1 MVTLEGKI
9 RVPQAQREATLKALV
24 EHVALTRAEDGCLLF
39 DVEPDPLDPECL
51 SVREAFLGPDAFAA
65 HQSRVASSAWGALT
79 QGFERQ
85 YKVAGLDDPV
95 SEDEAFMAKALALA
109 DAASAAGEVPVGALV
124 VLDGQLIGEGFNQPI
139 SSCDPTAH
147 AEIVALRQAA
157 KRQSNYR
164 LPGSVLYVTIEP
176 CLMCVGAM
184 VHARVARVVFGARE
198 PKAGAL
204 MSHPKTDD
212 HSTNHRFE
220 IVEDVLGEICGQ
232 RMSRFFAKRR

>member
-1 MVTLEGKI
+1 MPG
-9 RVPQAQREATLKALV
+9 
-24 EHVALTRAEDGCLLF
+24 
-39 DVEPDPLDPECL
+39 
-51 SVREAFLGPDAFAA
+51 
-65 HQSRVASSAWGALT
+65 GALT

-85 YKVAGLDDPV
+85 YEVAGLDDPV

-109 DAASAAGEVPVGALV
+109 DTQPARQVKFRLEPLWFSMGNSSAKASISLYPAVIQPPMPRLLPCVRRPSGSRT
-124 VLDGQLIGEGFNQPI
+124 IG
-139 SSCDPTAH
+139 
-147 AEIVALRQAA
+147 
-157 KRQSNYR
+157 Y
-164 LPGSVLYVTIEP
+164 PGSVLYVTIEP

-184 VHARVARVVFGARE
+184 VHARVARVVFGAKE

-220 IVEDVLGEICGQ
+220 IVEGVLGEICGQ